1 MTSRNGR
8 LAAGYGVWRL
18 GRRLSQSI
26 MNFGLTSVA
35 AIRNLRRGFRLLA
48 VILLI
53 LCLGFSWLSWVA
65 EKRHESL
72 YLASVAELA
81 GKSLDSYLRHYENA
95 LAASGPELLDPYG
108 HLRPSS
114 TVAPVLDKIKRANP
128 DLSSVN
134 LIAAEGKML
143 VSTEEPSSGLPD
155 LSRVESFRIGLDEL
169 RTGQHFNIGRP
180 YVGYLAGD
188 WILPLRF
195 PLRDIEGRVSHL
207 LSVALPLRRQ
217 QSFWQD
223 LSLPENTA
231 IGLIRDDGFLV
242 SRYPVPLKMN
252 YEEAY
257 GHKRNGALYDY
268 LTAQG
273 FPARGETEGYN
284 SVAKEDYIFA
294 FRRLP
299 NYPLTLFVST
309 PISNVRSKWLGQIQL
324 SWALLGI
331 LLAGS
336 YLIYRWTEKRQLAWE
351 QERAEK
357 EARIGFLAHHDALT
371 ELPNRLLTR
380 EHFEMARAQAEQ
392 AGTRMALLYLDLDN
406 FKTIN
411 DSLGHPIG
419 DAVLKRVSERLQAD
433 LRVTDF
439 LGRLG
444 GDEFLVI
451 LPDVRGRDSIT
462 RVTDKVMEAT
472 ADIIRYEDH
481 ELATS
486 LSIGISVYPDD
497 GSDFDTLLKKADTAM
512 YQAKAAGRNTYSFF
526 TEQMNTVADEHLR
539 VRQWLRQALEMDYLR
554 VHYQPLLDLESG
566 AVLGAEALVRIDH
579 PEAGMIMPGRFIP
592 IAEDSGLI
600 VAMGRQVLRKACH
613 EAAAWR
619 ATGLGE
625 LRVAV
630 NLSAVQFRR
639 GDLTGEVLD
648 ILAESGLPASNLE
661 LELTESILMESTQR
675 VLETVRELKAAG
687 VGFSI
692 DDFGTGYSSLSYLK
706 RFDVDRLKIDQSF
719 IRNVVTDAGD
729 AAIVR
734 AVIQMAGSLNLVPL
748 AEGVEDD
755 ETLAFLRRH
764 GCREAQGYLFG
775 RPMPAEAFR
784 RYLTEKIRPA

>member
-1 MTSRNGR
+1 MASRDGR
-8 LAAGYGVWRL
+8 LASGYGVWRL
-18 GRRLSQSI
+18 GRRLSHDI
-26 MNFGLTSVA
+26 MESGLTSVA

-53 LCLGFSWLSWVA
+53 LCLGFSWLSWLA

-81 GKSLDSYLRHYENA
+81 GKSLDSYVRHYENA
-95 LAASGPELLDPYG
+95 LAASGPELLNPLG
-108 HLRPSS
+108 RLRSRE
-114 TVAPVLDKIKRANP
+114 TVEPVLEKIKKANP

-143 VSTEEPSSGLPD
+143 MSTEALPSGLPD
-155 LSRVESFRIGLDEL
+155 LSRVDSFRLGLEEL
-169 RTGQHFNIGRP
+169 RQGQHFNIGRP

-188 WILPLRF
+188 WILPLRY
-195 PLRDIEGRVSHL
+195 PLRDVEGRVSHL

-231 IGLIRDDGFLV
+231 LGLIRDDGFLV
-242 SRYPVPLKMN
+242 SRYPIPLKMN

-257 GHKRNGALYDY
+257 GQKRSGALYDY
-268 LTAQG
+268 LTAHG

-309 PISNVRSKWLGQIQL
+309 PISNVRSKWMGQIQL
-324 SWALLGI
+324 SWTLLGI

-351 QERAEK
+351 AERAEK

-380 EHFEMARAQAEQ
+380 EHFELARSQAER
-392 AGTRMALLYLDLDN
+392 GGVRMALLYLDLDN

-411 DSLGHPIG
+411 DSLGHPVG
-419 DAVLKRVSERLQAD
+419 DAVLKDVSARLRTC
-433 LRVTDF
+433 LRETDT

-444 GDEFLVI
+444 GDEFLIV
-451 LPDVRGRDSIT
+451 LPDVHGTDAMM
-462 RVTDKVMEAT
+462 RVTEKIMGVT
-472 ADIIRYEDH
+472 AELIRCEDH
-481 ELATS
+481 ELTTS
-486 LSIGISVYPDD
+486 LSIGIAVYPDD
-497 GSDFDTLLKKADTAM
+497 GTDFDTLLKKADTAL
-512 YQAKAAGRNTYSFF
+512 YQSKAAGRNTFSFF
-526 TEQMNTVADEHLR
+526 TEQMNAEADEHLR
-539 VRQWLRQALEMDYLR
+539 VRQWLRQALEQDYLR

-566 AVLGAEALVRIDH
+566 AVLGAEALVRLEH
-579 PEAGMIMPGRFIP
+579 PEVGMIMPGRFIP

-600 VAMGRQVLRKACH
+600 VAMGRQVLRMACR
-613 EAAAWR
+613 EAAGWR
-619 ATGLGE
+619 AAGLGD

-639 GDLTGEVLD
+639 GDLAEEVLD
-648 ILAESGLPASNLE
+648 VLAESGLPASSLE

-675 VLETVRELKAAG
+675 VLETVRELKAEG

-719 IRNVVTDAGD
+719 IRNVVSDAGD

-748 AEGVEDD
+748 AEGVED
-755 ETLAFLRRH
+755 EATLAFLRQH

-784 RYLTEKIRPA
+784 EYLQKRNRPA